1 MTKKIEKCNCSRSW
15 PRLQIRKSKY
25 RVVCAYCGRQTAYGK
40 TLEEAIQNW
49 DKETEELVAIWG
61 RR

>member
-1 MTKKIEKCNCSRSW
+1 MTKKIEKCNCTRSW
-15 PRLQIRKSKY
+15 PRLQIRKDRY
-25 RVVCAYCGRQTAYGK
+25 RVVCAYCGRQAAYGK